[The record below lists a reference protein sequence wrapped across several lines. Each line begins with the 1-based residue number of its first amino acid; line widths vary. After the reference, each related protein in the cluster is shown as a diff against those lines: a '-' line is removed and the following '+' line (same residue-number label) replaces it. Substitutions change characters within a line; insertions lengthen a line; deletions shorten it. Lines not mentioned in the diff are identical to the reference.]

1 MQLQQYYLACLAHAS
16 YLLSDGGEAA
26 VIDPRRDVD
35 IYIDDAAKLGVRI
48 RYVIETHL
56 HADFVS
62 GHRELAART
71 GAQIV
76 LGHRA
81 GAKFPHKA
89 VHENDVLKLGSA
101 SLLTLETPG
110 HTIESISI
118 VIADPP
124 AVFTGDTLFIGDV
137 GRPDLDAHHTPKEL
151 AAMLYHSLHNKL
163 LLLRDDVA
171 VYPAHGAGSLC
182 GRAISNERS
191 STIGEQKR
199 TNYACRPMTQD
210 EFIRVVTADLPER
223 PAYFARDVEINRA
236 GAPALSEMKPLPA
249 LSPILAASRIR
260 NGAVVIDTRPGHQF
274 AAGHIPGSINIG
286 LNGQFAAW
294 AGSLLPA
301 DREVILVC
309 EEIGKVEESRMRLAR
324 VGIDKVVG
332 YVAQGLLGWQSEDQP
347 VAQLS
352 QITAGGLLERLGEYT
367 IVDVRNDSE
376 VAQGAI
382 RGSLHIP
389 LGALNH
395 RLDRIPTSK
404 PVLVTCKSGYRAMA
418 AASLL
423 LANGFSD
430 VINLIGGYD
439 AWVATPSSQST
450 KASSAS

>member
-16 YLLSDGGEAA
+16 YLLCDSGEAA

-35 IYIDDAAKLGVRI
+35 IYIDDAAKLGARI
-48 RYVIETHL
+48 KYVIETHL

-89 VHENDVLKLGSA
+89 VRENDVLKLGSA
-101 SLLTLETPG
+101 NLLILETPG
-110 HTIESISI
+110 HTVESISI
-118 VIADPP
+118 VIVDPP
-124 AVFTGDTLFIGDV
+124 SVFTGDTLFIGDV
-137 GRPDLDAHHTPKEL
+137 GRPDLDANHSPKEL
-151 AAMLYHSLHNKL
+151 AAMLYNSLHNKL
-163 LLLRDDVA
+163 LTLRDDVA

-199 TNYACRPMTQD
+199 TNYACQPMTQ
-210 EFIRVVTADLPER
+210 EQFIAVVTSDLPER
-223 PAYFARDVEINRA
+223 PAYFSRDVEINRA

-260 NGAVVIDTRPGHQF
+260 NGAIVIDTRPGHQF
-274 AAGHIPGSINIG
+274 AAGHIPGSFNIG

-301 DREVILVC
+301 EREFILVC

-332 YVAQGLLGWQSEDQP
+332 YVAQGILGWQSEDQP

-352 QITAGGLLERLGEYT
+352 QITAGGLLERFGEFT

-382 RGSLHIP
+382 PGSMHIP
-389 LGALNH
+389 LGALSR
-395 RLDRIPTSK
+395 RLDRIPKSK
-404 PVLVTCKSGYRAMA
+404 PVLVHCKSGYRATA
-418 AASLL
+418 GASLL
-423 LANGFSD
+423 MANGFTD

-439 AWVATPSSQST
+439 AWIAMPSGQST
-450 KASSAS
+450 TASSAS

>member
-16 YLLSDGGEAA
+16 YLLSDSGEAA

-35 IYIDDAAKLGVRI
+35 IYIDDAAKLGARI
-48 RYVIETHL
+48 KYVIETHL

-89 VHENDVLKLGSA
+89 VRENDVLKLGSA
-101 SLLTLETPG
+101 NLLILETPG

-118 VIADPP
+118 VIVDPP

-137 GRPDLDAHHTPKEL
+137 GRPDLDANHTPQEL
-151 AAMLYHSLHNKL
+151 AAMLYQSLHNKL

-223 PAYFARDVEINRA
+223 PAYFSRDVEINRA
-236 GAPALSEMKPLPA
+236 GAPALSDMKPLPA

-260 NGAVVIDTRPGHQF
+260 NGAIVIDTRPGHQF

-301 DREVILVC
+301 EREVILVC

-352 QITAGGLLERLGEYT
+352 QITASGLLERFGEYT
-367 IVDVRNDSE
+367 LVDVRNDNE

-382 RGSLHIP
+382 PGSLHIP

-395 RLDRIPTSK
+395 RLDRIPKSK
-404 PVLVTCKSGYRAMA
+404 PVLVLCKSGYRAMA

-423 LANGFSD
+423 LANGFTD

-439 AWVATPSSQST
+439 AWAAMPASQGT

>member
-16 YLLSDGGEAA
+16 YLLSDNGEAA

-35 IYIDDAAKLGVRI
+35 IYIDDAAKLGARI
-48 RYVIETHL
+48 KYVIETHL

-101 SLLTLETPG
+101 SLLILETPG

-118 VIADPP
+118 VIIDPP

-137 GRPDLDAHHTPKEL
+137 GRPDLDPNHPPRDL
-151 AAMLYHSLHNKL
+151 AAMLYQSLHNKL

-182 GRAISNERS
+182 GRAIGEGNS

-210 EFIRVVTADLPER
+210 QFVRIVTADLPER
-223 PAYFARDVEINRA
+223 PAYFTRDVEINRA
-236 GAPALSEMKPLPA
+236 GAPALSEMKRVPA

-260 NGAVVIDTRPGHQF
+260 NGAAVIDTRSGHQF

-294 AGSLLPA
+294 AGSLLPGER
-301 DREVILVC
+301 DVILVC
-309 EEIGKVEESRMRLAR
+309 EEIDKVEESRLRLAR

-332 YVAQGLLGWQSEDQP
+332 YIAQGLLGWQAEDQP
-347 VAQLS
+347 VAQLP
-352 QITAGGLLERLGEYT
+352 QITAGELVERFGNYT

-376 VAQGAI
+376 VAQGVI
-382 RGSLHIP
+382 PGSLNIP
-389 LGALNH
+389 LGVLSR
-395 RLDRIPTSK
+395 RLDRIPKSK
-404 PVLVTCKSGYRAMA
+404 PVLVHCKSGYRASA

-423 LANGFSD
+423 LASGFTD
-430 VINLIGGYD
+430 VTNLIGGYD
-439 AWVATPSSQST
+439 AWAITSSSQST
-450 KASSAS
+450 RASSAS

>member
-1 MQLQQYYLACLAHAS
+1 MQVQQYYLACLAHAS
-16 YLLSDGGEAA
+16 YLLSDSGEAA

-35 IYIDDAAKLGVRI
+35 IYIEDAAKLGVRI
-48 RYVIETHL
+48 KYVIETHL

-76 LGHRA
+76 LGYRA

-89 VHENDVLKLGSA
+89 VRDNDVLKLGSA
-101 SLLTLETPG
+101 SILVLETPG
-110 HTIESISI
+110 HTVESISLVI
-118 VIADPP
+118 VDPP

-137 GRPDLDAHHTPKEL
+137 GRPDLDANHTPRQL
-151 AAMLYHSLHNKL
+151 AAMLYNSLHKKL

-199 TNYACRPMTQD
+199 TNYACRPMTEE
-210 EFIRVVTADLPER
+210 EFIAVVTADLPER

-260 NGAVVIDTRPGHQF
+260 NGAIVIDTRPGHQF
-274 AAGHIPGSINIG
+274 AAGHIPGSLNIG

-301 DREVILVC
+301 DRDVILVC
-309 EEIGKVEESRMRLAR
+309 EEVGKVEESRMRLAR
-324 VGIDKVVG
+324 VGVDKVIG
-332 YVAQGLLGWQSEDQP
+332 YVAQGILGWQSEDQP
-347 VAQLS
+347 VASLP
-352 QITAGGLLERLGEYT
+352 QITAGGLIERFGEFT
-367 IVDVRNDSE
+367 IVDVRNDNE
-376 VAQGAI
+376 AAQGVI
-382 RGSLHIP
+382 PGSIHLP
-389 LGALNH
+389 LGVLSH
-395 RLDRIPTSK
+395 RLDRIPKSK
-404 PVLVTCKSGYRAMA
+404 PVLVYCKSGYRAAA

-423 LANGFSD
+423 MTKGFSD

-439 AWVATPSSQST
+439 AWAVTPASQNT
-450 KASSAS
+450 TASSAS